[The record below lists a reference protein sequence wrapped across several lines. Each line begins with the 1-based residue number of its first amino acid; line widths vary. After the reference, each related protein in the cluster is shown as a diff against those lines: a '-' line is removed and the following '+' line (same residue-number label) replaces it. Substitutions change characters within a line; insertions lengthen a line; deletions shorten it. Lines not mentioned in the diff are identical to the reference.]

1 MAGAYDRTDGVYSPT
16 STVDE
21 QVKMQGYRKAQA
33 QAAIDLAKP
42 KDPMGDIMAQIN
54 KLTSST
60 NKGTQ
65 KIASGKAGAKT
76 AVDTLSNT
84 MDAITKI
91 IEALGTSMAS
101 GGSTGAGGG
110 AGGGARTVV
119 GTGTVRKLGGI
130 VQTVQYWSDGSQTV
144 LSEEKD
150 FGARDSVMKM
160 FENTGLGQDF
170 IKSLMDT
177 IDNVYNENIM
187 PTEAQ
192 VLNSIYNSDAYKTRF
207 AANEAIRKRM
217 ADGKGMPGDK
227 LLTPYE
233 YIQTENQYRTIMQ
246 EASLPTGFYD
256 QQEDFTKFIENNVSA
271 AELSERVNIAKQ
283 ALNNADTNI
292 VKSLQDYYGL
302 STGDLTA
309 YMLDKEKAFNLIDSR
324 MKYTTEEAK
333 KMYTSAEIGGAALR
347 AGTLAD
353 KAFAEEIYAAGK
365 APQAEQAFQGVG
377 RDQKDYQRLMQLYGE
392 TAGQEDLAREA
403 LALAGGTDVTLKTK
417 RLASKERAQFAQKSA
432 VDTTSLGRRTKLA
445 DV

>member
-1 MAGAYDRTDGVYSPT
+1 MAGAFDRNDGFYSPGT
-16 STVDE
+16 TVDE
-21 QVKMQGYRKAQA
+21 QVKMQGLRDA
-33 QAAIDLAKP
+33 QAAAAIATP
-42 KDPMGDIMAQIN
+42 KDPMSDIMAQIN

-60 NKGTQ
+60 NKSTK
-65 KIASGKAGAKT
+65 KIASGGASASS
-76 AVDTLSNT
+76 AVTSLSNT

-91 IEALGTSMAS
+91 ISALGTTMSS
-101 GGSTGAGGG
+101 GAAGGG
-110 AGGGARTVV
+110 AAGGGGRSVV
-119 GTGTVRKLGGI
+119 GTGTVRKLGGV

-160 FENTGLGQDF
+160 FENTGLGDTF

-177 IDNVYNENIM
+177 IDTIYNENIM

-256 QQEDFTKFIENNVSA
+256 QQEDFTKFIENNMSP
-271 AELSERVNIAKQ
+271 AELTERVNIAKQ
-283 ALNNADTNI
+283 ALQSADNNI

-309 YMLDKEKAFNLIDSR
+309 YMLDKDKAFNVIDSR

-347 AGTLAD
+347 AGTMAE
-353 KAFAEEIYAAGK
+353 KTFAEEIYAAGK

-417 RLASKERAQFAQKSA
+417 RLASKERAQFSQKSA

>member
-1 MAGAYDRTDGVYSPT
+1 MLEEKA
-16 STVDE
+16 
-21 QVKMQGYRKAQA
+21 QVKAEPP
-33 QAAIDLAKP
+33 KP

-60 NKGTQ
+60 NKGTK
-65 KIASGKAGAKT
+65 KIASGKAGTKT

-101 GGSTGAGGG
+101 GGSGGGGAAGAGGG
-110 AGGGARTVV
+110 RSVV
-119 GTGTVRKLGGI
+119 GTGTVRKTGGI
-130 VQTVQYWSDGSQTV
+130 VQTVQYWSDGTQTV

-160 FENTGLGQDF
+160 FENTGLGQTF
-170 IKSLMDT
+170 IQSLMDT
-177 IDNVYNENIM
+177 IDTVYNENIM

-227 LLTPYE
+227 LLSPYE

-256 QQEDFTKFIENNVSA
+256 QQEDFTKFIENNMSP
-271 AELSERVNIAKQ
+271 AELTERVNIAKQ
-283 ALNNADTNI
+283 ALQSADTQI
-292 VKSLQDYYGL
+292 IKSLQDYYGL

-309 YMLDKEKAFNLIDSR
+309 YMLDKDKAFNLIDSR

-347 AGTLAD
+347 AGTMAG
-353 KAFAEEIYAAGK
+353 KGFAEEIYTAGK
-365 APQAEQAFQGVG
+365 ASQAEQAFQGVG
-377 RDQKDYQRLMQLYGE
+377 RDQENYQRLMQLYGD

-403 LALAGGTDVTLKTK
+403 LALAGGTDVTLKKK
-417 RLASKERAQFAQKSA
+417 RLASKERAQFSQKSA

-445 DV
+445 DI